1 MIAKSNNL
9 KRGEKIAFQTI
20 QAATNDKTKK
30 ALVTHRAGGGGGPF
44 SRMTKFHR
52 LEIKPSPSHRKT
64 SKMTDLKILEQQQKE
79 RVERENTIAMEKLQ
93 RLQEQ

>member
-1 MIAKSNNL
+1 MIAKSTNL

-20 QAATNDKTKK
+20 QAANDKTKK

-64 SKMTDLKILEQQQKE
+64 SKMTDLKILEQ
-79 RVERENTIAMEKLQ
+79 
-93 RLQEQ
+93 